1 MHVPS
6 PTSLADLLRALFD
19 ANELRIHLARE
30 PGGIGLVDALPGN
43 AASYELLAHEAAIAL
58 VRRGLV
64 CSEFFERLAAAR
76 PLRRDDIRRVCD
88 AWFAG
93 PEPASGELWSGRYRL
108 DARVGD
114 GGFGSVWRAVDE
126 QTGQLVALKILH
138 AFHHGNLRVRKRFL
152 RGAQTLAG
160 LSHPSI
166 VRVFGAIEAGSRCF
180 YAMEYIRGA
189 TLDACVR
196 ERRHPTPVL
205 LALTLQI
212 GDALAHVHHHGL
224 LHRDIKPSNILVSA
238 PDLTRL
244 IDFDLVTG
252 DDYVAL
258 TTEAIGT
265 GLYMP
270 PEAHTS
276 DRKTG
281 AYDVFSLAR
290 TIEFVLR
297 GREPTAREL
306 TDVADLPASAE
317 VRAILRAALQP
328 DPQRRI
334 ADMATFCAA
343 LRAALAADSRSA
355 SKSPPIAA
363 VEPDVPT
370 PALSYKHGALAS
382 IGGHVV
388 AILYLAPSASEGLP
402 ILLFLTVPSVRV
414 LTDREDS
421 RLVNAVHWIWIGLWL
436 LPAFGILSGLLDS
449 RTTSKIK
456 TIPVLFVLAAIAVG
470 VLSSV
475 TYLRRPRVRP

>member
-1 MHVPS
+1 M
-6 PTSLADLLRALFD
+6 
-19 ANELRIHLARE
+19 
-30 PGGIGLVDALPGN
+30 
-43 AASYELLAHEAAIAL
+43 
-58 VRRGLV
+58 RRGLV
-64 CSEFFERLAAAR
+64 GSDFFERLAAAR
-76 PLRRDDIRRVCD
+76 PRRRDDIRKVCD

-93 PEPASGELWSGRYRL
+93 PKPAPGELWSGRYRL
-108 DARVGD
+108 DAQVGD

-166 VRVFGAIEAGSRCF
+166 VRIFGAVEAGSRCF
-180 YAMEYIRGA
+180 YTMEYIRGA
-189 TLDACVR
+189 TLDTCVR
-196 ERRHPTPVL
+196 ERRYPTQVL

-224 LHRDIKPSNILVSA
+224 LHRDIKPSNILISA
-238 PDLTRL
+238 PDVTRL

-270 PEAHTS
+270 TEAYTS

-334 ADMATFCAA
+334 ANMATFCSA
-343 LRAALAADSRSA
+343 LRAALVADSRSA
-355 SKSPPIAA
+355 SRSPPIAA
-363 VEPDVPT
+363 AEPDVAAT
-370 PALSYKHGALAS
+370 TLWYKHGAFAS
-382 IGGHVV
+382 IVGHVV
-388 AILYLAPSASEGLP
+388 AILYLAPPTGSLP

-421 RLVNAVHWIWIGLWL
+421 RLVNVVQWIWIGLWL

-456 TIPVLFVLAAIAVG
+456 AFPVFFMLAALAVG

-475 TYLRRPRVRP
+475 TYLRRPRVHP